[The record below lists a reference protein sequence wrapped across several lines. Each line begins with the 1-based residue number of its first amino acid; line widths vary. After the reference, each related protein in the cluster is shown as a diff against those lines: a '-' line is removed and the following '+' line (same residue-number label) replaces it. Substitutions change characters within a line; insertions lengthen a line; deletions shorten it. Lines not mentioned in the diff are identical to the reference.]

1 MEGSAAPPPPQ
12 QRFQGVQKESAGY
25 RLLASMGWREGE
37 GLGASKQGITE
48 HIRVKKNFE
57 NWGVGAVSR
66 RCQYGAPCW
75 QLRAQAELRGTPLP
89 SAAARPPNPMS
100 TAASCPPRCTALC
113 NLRVSDLRPPA
124 RPARR

>member
-1 MEGSAAPPPPQ
+1 MQAAQAELREQREAHRRELTTLRSAAAAAATEAEAD
-12 QRFQGVQKESAGY
+12 VAG
-25 RLLASMGWREGE
+25 LLATLQQLQAERALLVEQLRGAAQAGQEANEE
-37 GLGASKQGITE
+37 GLS
-48 HIRVKKNFE
+48 
-57 NWGVGAVSR
+57 
-66 RCQYGAPCW
+66 
-75 QLRAQAELRGTPLP
+75 AQAELRGTPLP